1 MRKENPIIFADY
13 PDLDIIRVEDTYYM
27 CTTTMHVFPGGEI
40 LRSRDLVH
48 WEHCAYAYE
57 TLGEHPGQRLD
68 DGKGIYGQGMWAGSL
83 RHHGGLF
90 HLVFMCNDTQSAY
103 YFTAEK
109 AEGPWVRHP
118 MAGFYHDP
126 SVLFDDDGRVYIVY
140 GNRDIHLTEL
150 LPDLSAP
157 KEGGL
162 DRIIVRDDCEGLGWE
177 GSHLYKLN
185 GRYYLFGIHWPKGS
199 LRAQG
204 CFVADSLEG
213 EFTGGEILCQ
223 AFHGRNDGPAQGGM
237 VQTPQGDWYLMLFQD
252 HGAVGRIPVLVP
264 MAWEKDFPV
273 VRGIPES
280 FEREDIP
287 CKPLACSDSLRAPLN
302 EVWQWN
308 HEPHG
313 ELIHQDENGLRLTT
327 DRVVEWVTQSVNTLT
342 QRTFGPRCTVE
353 VTVDGAA
360 MQPGDYAG
368 LCALQGRFGQIALTR
383 HADGYALAVTTRE
396 DEVAQRACIPWA
408 SSRVQLRACFDFDT
422 DTVRFFYHDG
432 VWQPLGEVHQLHYL
446 LDHFMGVR
454 AGLFCYATEQT
465 GGSAVFTD
473 FVYHGENA

>member
-1 MRKENPIIFADY
+1 
-13 PDLDIIRVEDTYYM
+13 
-27 CTTTMHVFPGGEI
+27 
-40 LRSRDLVH
+40 
-48 WEHCAYAYE
+48 
-57 TLGEHPGQRLD
+57 
-68 DGKGIYGQGMWAGSL
+68 
-83 RHHGGLF
+83 
-90 HLVFMCNDTQSAY
+90 
-103 YFTAEK
+103 
-109 AEGPWVRHP
+109 
-118 MAGFYHDP
+118 
-126 SVLFDDDGRVYIVY
+126 
-140 GNRDIHLTEL
+140 
-150 LPDLSAP
+150 
-157 KEGGL
+157 
-162 DRIIVRDDCEGLGWE
+162 
-177 GSHLYKLN
+177 
-185 GRYYLFGIHWPKGS
+185 
-199 LRAQG
+199 
-204 CFVADSLEG
+204 
-213 EFTGGEILCQ
+213 
-223 AFHGRNDGPAQGGM
+223 DGPAQGGM

-264 MAWEKDFPV
+264 MAWEKEFPV
-273 VRGIPES
+273 VQGIPES

-287 CKPLACSDSLRAPLN
+287 CKPLACSDSLRAPLT
-302 EVWQWN
+302 EVWHWN

-327 DRVVEWVTQSVNTLT
+327 DRVVERVTQSVNTLT

-432 VWQPLGEVHQLHYL
+432 AWQPLGEAHQLRYL

-454 AGLFCYATEQT
+454 AGLFCYATQQS